1 MEENI
6 YSKIT
11 NPEFYKN
18 GLEPYPVVQSLEE
31 WLETDISRVKNRGTR
46 WLSEYFF
53 PRNEVRATKI
63 NNNIFYSPVDGV
75 VMFVKDKVNA
85 TENIIEVK
93 GCNYTL
99 QDLFE
104 DPDLKGD
111 FLVVSIFLTFY
122 NQHQTFAP
130 YSGMR
135 TYEELSSLTTYNKPM
150 LAVEK
155 DILNGVINPAAQED
169 YLKKNARQIDTYYNS
184 KLQNEFYV
192 ISIAD
197 LDVDC
202 IVNYHQ
208 KDGMISTSTLQGK
221 RVSYITY
228 GSQAF
233 LVIPLYS
240 GGVKYKVRKECKVG
254 NVVKAKISPIVD
266 VCWDEFYEQGEVED
280 VEEI

>member
-11 NPEFYKN
+11 NPELYKN
-18 GLEPYPVVQSLEE
+18 GIEPYPTVQSLEE
-31 WLETDISRVKNRGTR
+31 WLEKDISKVKKRGTR

-53 PRNEVRATKI
+53 PRNETRATKI
-63 NNNIFYSPVDGV
+63 NNNVFYSPVDGV
-75 VMFVKDKVNA
+75 VMFAKDKVNA

-93 GCNYTL
+93 GCNYSL

-104 DPDLKGD
+104 DPDLQGD

-135 TYEELSSLTTYNKPM
+135 IYEELPSLSTYNKPM

-155 DILNGVINPAAQED
+155 DILNGVINPAAQEE

-184 KLQNEFYV
+184 RLQNEFYV
-192 ISIAD
+192 CSIAD

-208 KDGMISTSTLQGK
+208 KDGLISTPTLQGK

-233 LVIPLYS
+233 LVIPLYP
-240 GGVKYKVRKECKVG
+240 GGVKFKVRKECEVS

-266 VCWDEFYEQGEVED
+266 VCWGETYLPHEVED
-280 VEEI
+280 VKN

>member
-1 MEENI
+1 MENI

-11 NPEFYKN
+11 NPELYKN
-18 GLEPYPVVQSLEE
+18 GIEPYPTVQSLEE
-31 WLETDISRVKNRGTR
+31 WLEKDISKVKKRGTR

-53 PRNEVRATKI
+53 SRNETRATKI
-63 NNNIFYSPVDGV
+63 NNNVFYSPVDGV
-75 VMFVKDKVNA
+75 VMFAKDKVNA

-93 GCNYTL
+93 GCNYNL

-104 DPDLKGD
+104 DPNLQGD

-135 TYEELSSLTTYNKPM
+135 IYEELPSLSTYNKPM

-155 DILNGVINPAAQED
+155 DILNGVINPAAQEE

-184 KLQNEFYV
+184 RLQNEFYV
-192 ISIAD
+192 CSIAD

-208 KDGMISTSTLQGK
+208 KDGLISTPTLQGK

-233 LVIPLYS
+233 LVIPLYP
-240 GGVKYKVRKECKVG
+240 GGVKFKVRKECEVS

-266 VCWDEFYEQGEVED
+266 VCWGETYLPHEVED
-280 VEEI
+280 VEN

>member
-1 MEENI
+1 MENI

-11 NPEFYKN
+11 NPELYKN
-18 GLEPYPVVQSLEE
+18 GIEPYPTVQSLEE
-31 WLETDISRVKNRGTR
+31 WLEKDISKVKKRGTR

-53 PRNEVRATKI
+53 PRNETRATKI
-63 NNNIFYSPVDGV
+63 NNNVFYSPVDGV
-75 VMFVKDKVNA
+75 VMFAKDKINA

-93 GCNYTL
+93 GCNYNL

-104 DPDLKGD
+104 DPDLQGD

-135 TYEELSSLTTYNKPM
+135 IYEELPSLSTYNKPM

-155 DILNGVINPAAQED
+155 DILNGVINPAAQEE

-184 KLQNEFYV
+184 RLQNEFYV
-192 ISIAD
+192 CSIAD

-208 KDGMISTSTLQGK
+208 KDGLISTPTLQGK

-233 LVIPLYS
+233 LVIPLYP
-240 GGVKYKVRKECKVG
+240 GGVKFKVRKECEVS

-266 VCWDEFYEQGEVED
+266 VCWGETYLPHEVED
-280 VEEI
+280 VKN

>member
-1 MEENI
+1 MENI
-6 YSKIT
+6 YSKIS
-11 NPEFYKN
+11 NPNYIKWDRT
-18 GLEPYPVVQSLEE
+18 LPTVQSLEE
-31 WLETDISRVKNRGTR
+31 WLEKDISKVKKRGTR

-53 PRNEVRATKI
+53 PRNETRATKI
-63 NNNIFYSPVDGV
+63 NNNVFYSPVDGV
-75 VMFVKDKVNA
+75 VMFAKDKVNA

-93 GCNYTL
+93 GCNYNL

-104 DPDLKGD
+104 DPDLQGD

-135 TYEELSSLTTYNKPM
+135 TYEELPSLSTYNKPM

-155 DILNGVINPAAQED
+155 DILNGVINPSAQEE

-184 KLQNEFYV
+184 RLQNEFYV
-192 ISIAD
+192 CSIAD

-202 IVNYHQ
+202 IV
-208 KDGMISTSTLQGK
+208 KLPSKRWFVSTPTLQGK

-233 LVIPLYS
+233 LVIPLYP
-240 GGVKYKVRKECKVG
+240 GGINLKVRKECKVS

-266 VCWDEFYEQGEVED
+266 VCWNETYQKGEVED
-280 VEEI
+280 VLD

>member
-1 MEENI
+1 MENI

-11 NPEFYKN
+11 NPELYKN
-18 GLEPYPVVQSLEE
+18 GIEPYPTVQSLEE
-31 WLETDISRVKNRGTR
+31 WLEKDISKVKKRGIR

-53 PRNEVRATKI
+53 PRNETRATKI
-63 NNNIFYSPVDGV
+63 NNNVFYSPVDGV
-75 VMFVKDKVNA
+75 VMFAKDKVNA

-93 GCNYTL
+93 GCNYNL

-104 DPDLKGD
+104 DPDLQGD

-135 TYEELSSLTTYNKPM
+135 IYEELPSLSTYNKPM

-155 DILNGVINPAAQED
+155 DILNGVINPAAQEE

-184 KLQNEFYV
+184 RLQNEFYV
-192 ISIAD
+192 CSIAD

-208 KDGMISTSTLQGK
+208 KDGLISTPTLQGK

-233 LVIPLYS
+233 LVIPLYP
-240 GGVKYKVRKECKVG
+240 GGVKFKVRKECEVS

-266 VCWDEFYEQGEVED
+266 VCWGETYLPHEVED
-280 VEEI
+280 VKN

>member
-1 MEENI
+1 
-6 YSKIT
+6 
-11 NPEFYKN
+11 
-18 GLEPYPVVQSLEE
+18 
-31 WLETDISRVKNRGTR
+31 
-46 WLSEYFF
+46 
-53 PRNEVRATKI
+53 
-63 NNNIFYSPVDGV
+63 
-75 VMFVKDKVNA
+75 MFAKDKVNA

-93 GCNYTL
+93 GCNYNL

-104 DPDLKGD
+104 DPDLQGD

-135 TYEELSSLTTYNKPM
+135 IYEELPSLSTYNKPM

-155 DILNGVINPAAQED
+155 DILNGVINPAAQEE

-184 KLQNEFYV
+184 RLQNEFYV
-192 ISIAD
+192 CSIAD

-208 KDGMISTSTLQGK
+208 KDGLISTPTLQGK

-233 LVIPLYS
+233 LVIPLYP
-240 GGVKYKVRKECKVG
+240 GGVKFKVRKECEVS

-266 VCWDEFYEQGEVED
+266 VCWGETYLPHEVED
-280 VEEI
+280 VEN

>member
-1 MEENI
+1 MENI

-11 NPEFYKN
+11 NPELYKN
-18 GLEPYPVVQSLEE
+18 GIEPYPTVQSLEE
-31 WLETDISRVKNRGTR
+31 WLEKDISKVKKRGTR

-53 PRNEVRATKI
+53 PRNETRATKI
-63 NNNIFYSPVDGV
+63 NNNVFYSPVDGV
-75 VMFVKDKVNA
+75 VMFAKDKVNA

-93 GCNYTL
+93 GCNYNL

-104 DPDLKGD
+104 DPDLQGD

-135 TYEELSSLTTYNKPM
+135 IYEELPSLSTYNKPM

-155 DILNGVINPAAQED
+155 DILNGVINPAAQEE

-184 KLQNEFYV
+184 RLQNEFYV
-192 ISIAD
+192 CSIAD

-208 KDGMISTSTLQGK
+208 KDGLISTPTLQGK

-233 LVIPLYS
+233 LVIPLYP
-240 GGVKYKVRKECKVG
+240 GGVKFKVRKECEVS

-266 VCWDEFYEQGEVED
+266 VCWGETYLPHEIED
-280 VEEI
+280 IEN